1 MQTLKFE
8 INPSMDVYGAENYI
22 TIVDSPGVDSKNDSQ
37 SDFSRLLT
45 NSLNET
51 VNWMIQKL
59 IIVREDNDARRE
71 KLKVFYPQVFFN

>member
-1 MQTLKFE
+1 
-8 INPSMDVYGAENYI
+8 MDVYGAENYI
-22 TIVDSPGVDSKNDSQ
+22 TIVDTPGVDSENDSK

-45 NSLNET
+45 NTLNET